1 VTTPSI
7 ESSTEQETA
16 IAQTAR
22 DYFEG
27 WFEGDAARMEHALHP
42 DLAKRSLAD
51 DLKHV
56 EHLTAPVMIDA
67 TARGRGKTRDVPDR
81 RIEVDVHDVYG
92 AIANVTVR
100 SAVYREYLQ
109 LARTRDGWKIVNALW
124 QWTERK

>member
-1 VTTPSI
+1 
-7 ESSTEQETA
+7 
-16 IAQTAR
+16 
-22 DYFEG
+22 
-27 WFEGDAARMEHALHP
+27 MEHALHP

>member
-1 VTTPSI
+1 VTASST
-7 ESSTEQETA
+7 ESRTEQETA
-16 IAQTAR
+16 IAQTAV

-67 TARGRGKTRDVPDR
+67 TAQGRGKTRDVPDR

-124 QWTERK
+124 QWTEQE